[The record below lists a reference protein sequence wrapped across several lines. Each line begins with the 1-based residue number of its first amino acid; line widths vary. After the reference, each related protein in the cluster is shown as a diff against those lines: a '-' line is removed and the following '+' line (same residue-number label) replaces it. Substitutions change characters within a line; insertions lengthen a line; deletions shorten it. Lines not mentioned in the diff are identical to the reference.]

1 MIHSFFELIDHL
13 NACAQHERTQVE
25 ERVWK
30 TFGVER
36 AIMALDMSQF
46 SLSVRR
52 SGIVAYLAQIRRM
65 QVVSAPIVRESGGE
79 VIKYVA
85 DNLMAV
91 FPDALQA
98 VNAAVRIN
106 RALPAAEAGPAVAI
120 GIDHG
125 RFLMIPGEDCFGDPV
140 NVAYKLGEDLARP
153 GEILIT
159 AAARGRLGESSPH
172 ELREQQV
179 SISGLEFRAY
189 SVSYA

>member
-1 MIHSFFELIDHL
+1 MQSFFALIDHL
-13 NACAQHERTQVE
+13 NVCADHERSKVE
-25 ERVWK
+25 ELVWG

-52 SGIVAYLAQIRRM
+52 SGILAYLGQIRRM
-65 QVVSAPIVRESGGE
+65 QVTTGPIVRDCGGE
-79 VIKYVA
+79 VIKYEA

-91 FPDALQA
+91 FPDGLEA
-98 VNAAVRIN
+98 VSAAVRIN
-106 RALPAAEAGPAVAI
+106 EALPASQGAPAVSI
-120 GIDHG
+120 GIDYG
-125 RFLMIPGEDCFGDPV
+125 RFLMIPGEDCYGDPV

-159 AAARGRLGESSPH
+159 SAVRERLGARCAH

-179 SISGLEFRAY
+179 SISGLEFIAY
-189 SVSYA
+189 GVAYA